1 MRRRRGWDRGERRGV
16 KGGGNIPLKTSMK
29 IIPP

>member
-1 MRRRRGWDRGERRGV
+1 MGERERGV
-16 KGGGNIPLKTSMK
+16 KGGGGGGRNIFLKTSMK